1 MTIDESMDLDDARR
15 MVDIWFD
22 QVTPALNKVNDLA
35 AQVACCVD
43 DYLSGGSTWLED
55 NKQEFVKALNNARSL
70 MYEIDNDELA
80 DHIATLERRVKV
92 LSAEITELHTA
103 LGLRSGEA
111 A

>member
-1 MTIDESMDLDDARR
+1 MNNNACIDAAMDADDARR
-15 MVDIWFD
+15 MTDIWFD

-92 LSAEITELHTA
+92 LQAQLDQV
-103 LGLRSGEA
+103 GREA